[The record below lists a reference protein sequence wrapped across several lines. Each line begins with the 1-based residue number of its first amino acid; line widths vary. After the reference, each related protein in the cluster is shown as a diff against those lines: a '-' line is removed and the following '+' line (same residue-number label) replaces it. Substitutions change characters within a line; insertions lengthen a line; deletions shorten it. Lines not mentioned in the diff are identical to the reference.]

1 MLGGTLARGA
11 SSWRAAGA
19 RTGSAPARDT
29 VRRAYAEEVDRALV
43 TLRVGPGRSPADE
56 VARVA
61 TALRAALDGS
71 GPAVAVLPAPGPT
84 AASDAPRGP
93 DLPAA
98 RVPEPVAL
106 GVRTSGSTGRPRHV
120 LLDRDALAASAAATR
135 TRLGGPGRWLLA
147 LPLDHVAGLQVVA
160 RSLLTPVAEDEAP
173 GSVAGPAPAVVAEP
187 ADAAAL
193 ADAVRRERDATD
205 LPLVTSLVPTQLRRA
220 VDAGAATLGALRGL
234 DAILVGGAATP
245 APLLARA
252 RDAGLRVVT
261 TYGMTETCGG
271 CVYDGVPLDGV
282 EVTLDEQG
290 RVLLGGPVLARGYL
304 DDAAGQAAAFPRVAG
319 RRWHRTSDL
328 GSLEGGRLTVLG
340 RADDVVVT
348 GGENVAPAAVEAA
361 VAALGPRHVAEVCV
375 VGVPDAEWGSA
386 VVAVVVPGPEA
397 PALDDVRSAVRRTLG
412 PAAAPRHL
420 VLVDALPLRG
430 PGKVDRAAVA
440 RTAARDL
447 GRPGH
452 D

>member
-1 MLGGTLARGA
+1 M
-11 SSWRAAGA
+11 
-19 RTGSAPARDT
+19 
-29 VRRAYAEEVDRALV
+29 
-43 TLRVGPGRSPADE
+43 TLRVGPGRSSPDE

-61 TALRAALDGS
+61 AAVRGALDGS
-71 GPAVAVLPAPGPT
+71 GPAVAVLPAGP
-84 AASDAPRGP
+84 SGGAPDDP
-93 DLPAA
+93 DPPAG
-98 RVPEPVAL
+98 RVPGPVAL
-106 GVRTSGSTGRPRHV
+106 VVRTSGSTGRARHV

-135 TRLGGPGRWLLA
+135 ARLGGPARWLLA

-160 RSLLTPVAEDEAP
+160 RSLLTPAP
-173 GSVAGPAPAVVAEP
+173 GADGPGALAAAATGPAPAVVAGP

-193 ADAVRRERDATD
+193 ADAVRRERATTD

-220 VDAGAATLGALRGL
+220 VEAGPAVLEALRGL
-234 DAILVGGAATP
+234 HAILVGGAATP
-245 APLLARA
+245 APLLAQA

-271 CVYDGVPLDGV
+271 CVYDGAPLDGV
-282 EVTLDEQG
+282 EVALDDRG

-304 DDAAGQAAAFPRVAG
+304 DDPAGQAAAFPTLDG

-328 GSLEGGRLTVLG
+328 GRLADGRLTVLG

-375 VGVPDAEWGSA
+375 VGVPDAEWGAA
-386 VVAVVVPGPEA
+386 VVAVVVPGPVP
-397 PALDDVRSAVRRTLG
+397 PALEDVRSAVRRTLG

-440 RTAARDL
+440 RTAARGL